1 MEPSP
6 VRPSTGYLSYLIT
19 GLKNPD
25 VEIPDKCVSELPVS
39 ALQMLMRLVAYVEL
53 LMRPKSHSFACVVL
67 EAAWGDSH
75 IPRFSPLPAISG
87 YVLPPFSSPA
97 FWHPGAVCSHISIP
111 SALSVLLE

>member
-25 VEIPDKCVSELPVS
+25 VEIPDKCVFELPVS
-39 ALQMLMRLVAYVEL
+39 ASQALMSLVACKEL
-53 LMRPKSHSFACVVL
+53 MLKQKSHSFACVVS

-75 IPRFSPLPAISG
+75 IPQFFLLPAISG
-87 YVLPPFSSPA
+87 YVLPPFS
-97 FWHPGAVCSHISIP
+97 
-111 SALSVLLE
+111 

>member
-39 ALQMLMRLVAYVEL
+39 ALQAQMPLVVYGELM
-53 LMRPKSHSFACVVL
+53 MKQKSHSFACVVS
-67 EAAWGDSH
+67 EAALVDSH
-75 IPRFSPLPAISG
+75 ILRSSHLPAISG
-87 YVLPPFSSPA
+87 YVLPPFS
-97 FWHPGAVCSHISIP
+97 
-111 SALSVLLE
+111 